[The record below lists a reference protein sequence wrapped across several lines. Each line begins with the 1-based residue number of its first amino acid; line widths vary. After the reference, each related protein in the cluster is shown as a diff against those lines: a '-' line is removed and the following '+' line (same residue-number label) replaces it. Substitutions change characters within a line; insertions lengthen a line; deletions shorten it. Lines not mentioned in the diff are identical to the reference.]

1 MLMRFWAGHVPLMSV
16 QVILF
21 YSKANYKQYS
31 FSILFIVVTLSYCPL
46 WEEISTLMVRHFL
59 GCKYESIA
67 YKHTYEFIII
77 WTQNKRNQM
86 KMFCL

>member
-46 WEEISTLMVRHFL
+46 WEEISTLMVHPHPLDVVSLADELLRFL
-59 GCKYESIA
+59 
-67 YKHTYEFIII
+67 
-77 WTQNKRNQM
+77 
-86 KMFCL
+86 